1 MYKPIPINEKVYWV
15 GINDRE
21 TDLFEAHWPLPE
33 GVSYNAYLIDDEK
46 VGLVD
51 TVKSYF
57 QTDYLDK
64 IREVIGHDRDVD
76 YLIINHMEPDHS
88 GAIKELK
95 EVYPDITIVGNK
107 KTMNF
112 LEGFYGVSENCK
124 VIENGEELD
133 LGKYKL
139 QFHITPMVHWPE
151 TMMTFEKTDGIL
163 FSGDAFGGFGTLDG
177 GIFDDELNVEF
188 YEDETLRYF
197 ANIVAK
203 YSRMV
208 QRAIKKLGDL
218 DINIV
223 AATHGPIWREKPEKI
238 INDYNKWSS
247 YGTEK
252 GVVVVYGS
260 MYQNT
265 KKMAEEIARELA
277 ENGIEKI
284 IMHDASRTHTSYM
297 VRDIWKYEAM
307 IIGSCTYNTQLFP
320 PVEDLINFLENIR
333 IQNHTL
339 GIFGSYS
346 WSGGAVKRLKKFAE
360 NVKCELVEPV
370 VETKFS
376 PKQEDLEKCRK
387 LGKSISEK
395 LK

>member
-1 MYKPIPINEKVYWV
+1 MHKPIPINDKIYWV

-21 TDLFEAHWPLPE
+21 TDLFEAHWPLPR

-46 VGLVD
+46 VALVD

-64 IREVIGHDRDVD
+64 IREIIGHDKKVD

-95 EVYPDITIVGNK
+95 EVYSDITIVGNK

-112 LEGFYGVSENCK
+112 LEGFYGVADNLK
-124 VIENGEELD
+124 VIEDGDTLD
-133 LGKYKL
+133 LGDHKL
-139 QFHITPMVHWPE
+139 KFYLTPMVHWPE
-151 TMMTFEKTDGIL
+151 TMMTYDQTDGVL

-177 GIFDDELNVEF
+177 GIFDDELDTDF

-218 DINIV
+218 EINIV
-223 AATHGPIWREKPEKI
+223 AATHGPIWRENPGKI
-238 INDYNKWSS
+238 INDYMKWSS

-260 MYQNT
+260 M
-265 KKMAEEIARELA
+265 
-277 ENGIEKI
+277 
-284 IMHDASRTHTSYM
+284 
-297 VRDIWKYEAM
+297 
-307 IIGSCTYNTQLFP
+307 
-320 PVEDLINFLENIR
+320 
-333 IQNHTL
+333 
-339 GIFGSYS
+339 
-346 WSGGAVKRLKKFAE
+346 
-360 NVKCELVEPV
+360 
-370 VETKFS
+370 
-376 PKQEDLEKCRK
+376 
-387 LGKSISEK
+387 
-395 LK
+395 

>member
-1 MYKPIPINEKVYWV
+1 MHRPIAINDKVYWV

-21 TDLFEAHWPLPE
+21 TDLFEAHWPLPQ
-33 GVSYNAYLIDDEK
+33 GVSYNAYLINDEK
-46 VGLVD
+46 VALID
-51 TVKSYF
+51 TVKTYF

-64 IREVIGHDRDVD
+64 IRGIIGHDKQID

-88 GAIKELK
+88 GAIKEIK
-95 EVYPDITIVGNK
+95 EIYPDITIIGNK

-112 LEGFYGVSENCK
+112 LEGFYDIQDK
-124 VIENGEELD
+124 VKIVEDGEELD
-133 LGKYKL
+133 LGQHKL
-139 QFHITPMVHWPE
+139 KFYLTPMVHWPE
-151 TMMTFEKTDGIL
+151 TMMTYDQTDGIL

-177 GIFDDELNVEF
+177 GIFDDELDVDF
-188 YEDETLRYF
+188 YEDEILRYF

-218 DINIV
+218 EIEIV
-223 AATHGPIWREKPEKI
+223 ASTHGPIWRDRPEKI
-238 INDYNKWSS
+238 INDYMNWSS
-247 YGTEK
+247 CKTEQ

-260 MYQNT
+260 MYGNT

-284 IMHDASRTHTSYM
+284 ILHDVSRTHTSFM
-297 VRDIWKYEAM
+297 VRDIWKYKAM
-307 IIGSCTYNTQLFP
+307 ILGSCTYNTRLFP
-320 PVEDLINFLENIR
+320 PMEDLVSFLENIKIR
-333 IQNHTL
+333 NHIL

-346 WSGGAVKRLKKFAE
+346 WSGGAVKRLQNFAD
-360 NVKCELVEPV
+360 NVKCDLVEPV
-370 VETKFS
+370 IETKYA
-376 PKQEDLEKCRK
+376 PKDEDSEKCRK
-387 LGKSISEK
+387 LGKNISEK

>member
-1 MYKPIPINEKVYWV
+1 MDKPISINDKVYWV

-21 TDLFEAHWPLPE
+21 TDLFEAHWPLPR
-33 GVSYNAYLIDDEK
+33 GVSYNAYLINDDK
-46 VGLVD
+46 VALVD

-64 IREVIGHDRDVD
+64 IRAIIGTDRKVD

-95 EVYPDITIVGNK
+95 EVYPEITIVGNK
-107 KTMNF
+107 KTMSF
-112 LEGFYGVSENCK
+112 LEGFYGVSDNLK
-124 VIENGEELD
+124 IIKDGETLD
-133 LGKYKL
+133 LGDYKL
-139 QFHITPMVHWPE
+139 KFYLTPMVHWPE
-151 TMMTFEKTDGIL
+151 TMMTYEQTEGIL

-197 ANIVAK
+197 SNIVAK

-208 QRAIKKLGDL
+208 QRAIKKLSGL

-223 AATHGPIWREKPEKI
+223 ASTHGPIWRENPEEI
-238 INDYNKWSS
+238 INDYQKWSS

-265 KKMAEEIARELA
+265 KKMAEEIARALA

-284 IMHDASRTHTSYM
+284 ILHDASRTHASFM
-297 VRDIWKYEAM
+297 IRDIWKYEGF
-307 IIGSCTYNTQLFP
+307 IIGSCTYNTDLFP
-320 PVEDLINFLENIR
+320 PVEELINFLENIK

-339 GIFGSYS
+339 GVFGSYS
-346 WSGGAVKRLKKFAE
+346 WSGGAVKRLEEFAE

-370 VETKFS
+370 IETQYA
-376 PKQEDLEKCRK
+376 PKDQDSKKCRA
-387 LGKSISEK
+387 LGKNMADK

>member
-1 MYKPIPINEKVYWV
+1 MHRPIAINDKVYWI

-21 TDLFEAHWPLPE
+21 TDLFEAHWPLPQ
-33 GVSYNAYLIDDEK
+33 GVSYNAYLINDEK
-46 VGLVD
+46 VALID
-51 TVKSYF
+51 TVKTYF

-64 IREVIGHDRDVD
+64 IRGIIGHDKQID

-88 GAIKELK
+88 GAIKEIK
-95 EVYPDITIVGNK
+95 EIYPDITIIGNK

-112 LEGFYGVSENCK
+112 LEGFYDIQDK
-124 VIENGEELD
+124 VKIVEDGEELD
-133 LGKYKL
+133 LGQHKL
-139 QFHITPMVHWPE
+139 KFYLTPMVHWPE
-151 TMMTFEKTDGIL
+151 TMMTYDQTDGIL

-177 GIFDDELNVEF
+177 GIFDDELDVDF
-188 YEDETLRYF
+188 YEDEILRYF

-218 DINIV
+218 EIEIV
-223 AATHGPIWREKPEKI
+223 ASTHGPIWRDRPEKI
-238 INDYNKWSS
+238 INDYMNWSS
-247 YGTEK
+247 CKTEQ

-260 MYQNT
+260 MYGNT

-284 IMHDASRTHTSYM
+284 ILHDVSRTHTSFM
-297 VRDIWKYEAM
+297 VRDIWKYKAM
-307 IIGSCTYNTQLFP
+307 ILGSCTYNTRLFP
-320 PVEDLINFLENIR
+320 PMEDLVSFLENIKIR
-333 IQNHTL
+333 NHIL

-346 WSGGAVKRLKKFAE
+346 WSGGAVKRLQNFAD
-360 NVKCELVEPV
+360 NVKCDLVEPV
-370 VETKFS
+370 IETKYA
-376 PKQEDLEKCRK
+376 PKDEDSEKCRK
-387 LGKSISEK
+387 LGKNISEK